1 MAEMGYEIGLL
12 WADDADLNGIY
23 QSIEILRPE
32 AVQVPG
38 LMNAIEDFEKWY
50 QSLSYLDTH
59 IMINDT
65 MAEAVRRRDAI
76 LKLRSDFMNLPVDQ
90 TLVDRL
96 KTGKPGNVL
105 LPGPKPPLIPEK
117 YKMAAVITGA
127 ALGTLI
133 VLKKLYII

>member
-1 MAEMGYEIGLL
+1 MAKFGYEVGFL

-50 QSLSYLDTH
+50 QALSYFDTH

-76 LKLRSDFMNLPVDQ
+76 LALRASFLQQPVDQ
-90 TLVDRL
+90 TLIDRL
-96 KTGKPGNVL
+96 KTGKPGSAL
-105 LPGPKPPLIPEK
+105 LPGPIPPLIPEK
-117 YKMAAVITGA
+117 YKVAAVITAA
-127 ALGTLI
+127 ALGTLV
-133 VLKKLYII
+133 VLKRLYIL